1 LYDKYNRC
9 GPRNHCVWSK
19 RIGWQIVHEKSY
31 RQKSLIFKE
40 VAV

>member
-1 LYDKYNRC
+1 MTNITDAVS
-9 GPRNHCVWSK
+9 RNHCVWSK